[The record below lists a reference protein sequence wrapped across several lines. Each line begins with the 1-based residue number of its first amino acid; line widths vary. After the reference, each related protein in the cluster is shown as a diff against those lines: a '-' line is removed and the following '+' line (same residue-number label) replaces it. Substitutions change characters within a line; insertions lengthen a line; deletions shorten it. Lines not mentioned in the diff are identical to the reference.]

1 MELKC
6 SKHCIHYHSANT
18 LVRSITDISIDRYA
32 EAEDSFVKASR
43 PKEAVLMYVHA
54 HQWENAQ
61 RVAEL
66 HDPSSLKDVLIGQAR
81 FCFEEKNFQQGESF
95 LLRAQRPDLIV
106 SFYLEGE
113 QWNDAMRVAREYV
126 PQMLDDVKEKML
138 ARSSGSAR
146 ELLEQ
151 AKSWEQAGDPGR
163 AVEVG

>member
-1 MELKC
+1 
-6 SKHCIHYHSANT
+6 
-18 LVRSITDISIDRYA
+18 
-32 EAEDSFVKASR
+32 
-43 PKEAVLMYVHA
+43 MYVHA
-54 HQWENAQ
+54 HQRENAQ

-106 SFYLEGE
+106 SFYLDGE

-138 ARSSGSAR
+138 ARSSGSAK

-163 AVEVG
+163 AVEVE